1 MEDSKG
7 PVEAASSSDTEPT
20 EYLRLGTDSPKES
33 SCSSSSGLVGRIST
47 VPSHQGLVFAI
58 VDRIGDLAT
67 EQEAGQ
73 TSSSSSMCELED
85 VRNIEEDS
93 RLFSLLRSIK
103 DNKLENRERSEVKAD
118 TEVENITRNDTVE
131 TLKNKV
137 GVLGVEAVEKRDES
151 NDGIFTMTELE
162 VEQDQKLYR
171 ELDRMME
178 GSVEELG
185 EIMHRFELIEGQ
197 EEDVVGMATA
207 QEDIFENQDEFEYA
221 EVTFSRREVAG
232 DERLSVEDQSCEER
246 KTSFSSDVHIIV
258 LQDGGPGVEATVAQ
272 DSRGSGVSP
281 GVRGAPGASPGVPG
295 VHGVPGVPGVP
306 GVIPVVPARE
316 HEWPGRVG
324 EWRNSLVNI
333 IEYF

>member
-7 PVEAASSSDTEPT
+7 PVEATSSSDTEPT
-20 EYLRLGTDSPKES
+20 EYLRLGTNSPKGS
-33 SCSSSSGLVGRIST
+33 SYSSSSGLVGRMST

-93 RLFSLLRSIK
+93 RLFSLLRIIK

-118 TEVENITRNDTVE
+118 TEVENITRNDSGE
-131 TLKNKV
+131 TLERED
-137 GVLGVEAVEKRDES
+137 GVLGVEAKASDES
-151 NDGIFTMTELE
+151 IFTMTELE
-162 VEQDQKLYR
+162 VEQDRKLYR

-197 EEDVVGMATA
+197 EEDVAGMATA
-207 QEDIFENQDEFEYA
+207 QGDIFENQDKFEYA
-221 EVTFSRREVAG
+221 EVTSSRREVSG
-232 DERLSVEDQSCEER
+232 DERLGVKDQGCQER

-258 LQDGGPGVEATVAQ
+258 LQDGGPAVEATVAQ
-272 DSRGSGVSP
+272 DSRRSGASPRVPGVSPEAPGISPGVPDVSP
-281 GVRGAPGASPGVPG
+281 GVPDVSSG
-295 VHGVPGVPGVP
+295 
-306 GVIPVVPARE
+306 VPARDQ
-316 HEWPGRVG
+316 EWPGRAG
-324 EWRNSLVNI
+324 DWRNSLVNI